1 MSMNI
6 LYIHT
11 HDSGRFFEP
20 YGYPV
25 RTPSMMKLAR
35 ESVMFRQCFS
45 AAPTCSPSRSAL
57 LTGLPPH
64 TAGMLGLAHRGFSLK
79 DPALHITSLLKDAG
93 WKTVLSGIQ
102 HEAFRSSELRYDRIL
117 TEHPIE
123 MDAFHSIDGKSYDL
137 ENARRVAEFLKSK
150 DSSKS
155 PFFLSFGLFNTHR
168 EFPLPRDPDA
178 SHYIL
183 PPPHSPDTPAVR
195 QDMLSFH
202 ESVQVVDRC
211 VEMVLEALLESGRD
225 RDTIVLFT
233 TDHGIPFPRHK
244 CTLYD
249 GGIGVA
255 CLLKVPSLQGKV
267 CDSLVS
273 HLDILPTLLDLVEL
287 PKPSY
292 LTGRSLLPLLRG
304 DTEEVRDS
312 IFAEIT
318 YHAAYE
324 PVRCIRTG
332 RYKYIRRFQEDRT
345 TPVPSNIDD
354 CPSKDLWIEAGYLSE
369 PVTHEELYDLL
380 RDPLETRNLSE
391 DPRYQEVREDLRFRL
406 ETWMRETQDP
416 LLAGPVPLPPG
427 AFANKQSCLSPSE
440 EDFERGE

>member
-1 MSMNI
+1 
-6 LYIHT
+6 
-11 HDSGRFFEP
+11 
-20 YGYPV
+20 
-25 RTPSMMKLAR
+25 
-35 ESVMFRQCFS
+35 
-45 AAPTCSPSRSAL
+45 
-57 LTGLPPH
+57 
-64 TAGMLGLAHRGFSLK
+64 
-79 DPALHITSLLKDAG
+79 
-93 WKTVLSGIQ
+93 
-102 HEAFRSSELRYDRIL
+102 
-117 TEHPIE
+117 
-123 MDAFHSIDGKSYDL
+123 
-137 ENARRVAEFLKSK
+137 
-150 DSSKS
+150 
-155 PFFLSFGLFNTHR
+155 
-168 EFPLPRDPDA
+168 
-178 SHYIL
+178 
-183 PPPHSPDTPAVR
+183 
-195 QDMLSFH
+195 
-202 ESVQVVDRC
+202 
-211 VEMVLEALLESGRD
+211 
-225 RDTIVLFT
+225 
-233 TDHGIPFPRHK
+233 
-244 CTLYD
+244 
-249 GGIGVA
+249 
-255 CLLKVPSLQGKV
+255 
-267 CDSLVS
+267 
-273 HLDILPTLLDLVEL
+273 VEL

-304 DTEEVRDS
+304 HTEEVRDS

>member
-1 MSMNI
+1 MNI

-25 RTPSMMKLAR
+25 PTPALMKLAK

-45 AAPTCSPSRSAL
+45 AAPTCSPSRAAL
-57 LTGLPPH
+57 LTGLYPH
-64 TAGMLGLAHRGFSLK
+64 TAGMLGLAHRGFSLT

-93 WKTVLSGIQ
+93 WKTFLSGIQ
-102 HEAFRSSELRYDRIL
+102 HEAFRSSQLRYDRLL
-117 TEHPIE
+117 TEEPIE

-137 ENARRVAEFLKSK
+137 ENAHQVAKFLKSK
-150 DSSKS
+150 DTSKM

-168 EFPLPRDPDA
+168 EFPLPPDSNA
-178 SHYIL
+178 EVYIL
-183 PPPHSPDTPAVR
+183 PPSHSPDTPQVR
-195 QDMLSFH
+195 QDVLSFYQ
-202 ESVQVVDRC
+202 SVQVVDRC
-211 VEMVLEALLESGRD
+211 VEIVIEALQESGRD
-225 RDTIVLFT
+225 KDTIVLFT

-267 CDSLVS
+267 CDALVS
-273 HLDILPTLLDLVEL
+273 HLDILPTLLILVGI
-287 PKPSY
+287 PNPSY
-292 LTGRSLLPLLRG
+292 LQGRSLLSLLRG
-304 DTEEVRDS
+304 QTEEVRDS
-312 IFAEIT
+312 VFAEIT

-324 PVRCIRTG
+324 PVRCIRTK
-332 RYKYIRRFQEDRT
+332 RYKYIRRFQEDRS

-354 CPSKDLWIEAGYLSE
+354 CPSKDLWIQAGYLSE
-369 PVTHEELYDLL
+369 PVAHEELYDLL
-380 RDPLETRNLSE
+380 RDPLETQNLVYDS
-391 DPRYQEVREDLRFRL
+391 RYQEVREDLRFRM

-427 AFANKQSCLSPSE
+427 AFANKQSCISPSE
-440 EDFERGE
+440 EDFVRGE